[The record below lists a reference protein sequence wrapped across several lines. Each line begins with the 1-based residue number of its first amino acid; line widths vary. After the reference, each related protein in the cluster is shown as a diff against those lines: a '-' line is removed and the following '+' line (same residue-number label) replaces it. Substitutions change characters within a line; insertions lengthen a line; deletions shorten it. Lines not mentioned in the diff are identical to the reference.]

1 MYSAILSFGI
11 GKWIPTL
18 GAWCRMFVLGLFVV
32 STVIYAIENGLNLP
46 SGGEFKPS
54 YSLFIALV
62 PVLFFNYVGFEL
74 PNAAGD
80 EMEDPQK
87 DVPVTVL
94 RAFVTAV
101 IMYGLPI
108 LAILCVLPIDQITGV
123 SGFME
128 AVAAVF
134 TVYGGAGRAM
144 STKIGGADIRA
155 FILVVLS
162 CTWLMGSDRAQA
174 VACYDGGGPAV
185 LGRFSAKLGT
195 PVNVNFLSGV
205 LSTIVFIIASNLTTG
220 DAAEVFAAMVGIVLL
235 FTTMSYILIFPC
247 VIKLRYS
254 HPDVPRPYKIPGG
267 MVGVWICGGL
277 CTFWGAFA
285 TLVGIFPGFLSNIGD
300 GQILDDTAL
309 EDFGL
314 ARGPYTL
321 LAVVAIAITLAVGLL
336 FYKLGEGTRNEIAG
350 TSLGDD
356 VVGAPVSA
364 D

>member
-1 MYSAILSFGI
+1 M
-11 GKWIPTL
+11 
-18 GAWCRMFVLGLFVV
+18 
-32 STVIYAIENGLNLP
+32 
-46 SGGEFKPS
+46 
-54 YSLFIALV
+54 
-62 PVLFFNYVGFEL
+62 LFFNYVGFEL

-87 DVPVTVL
+87 DVPITVL

-108 LAILCVLPIDQITGV
+108 LAILCVLPIEEITGRQRLH
-123 SGFME
+123 GRGR
-128 AVAAVF
+128 
-134 TVYGGAGRAM
+134 GGVHRLRRRRGRDHEDR
-144 STKIGGADIRA
+144 GADVHPRA
-155 FILVVLS
+155 RLVRLH
-162 CTWLMGSDRAQA
+162 LADGLRPRARPSPA
-174 VACYDGGGPAV
+174 TTAAARAV

-205 LSTIVFIIASNLTTG
+205 LSTIVFIIASNLTSG
-220 DAAEVFAAMVGIVLL
+220 DAADVFAAMVGIVLL

-267 MVGVWICGGL
+267 MVGVWICGVL

-285 TLVGIFPGFLSNIGD
+285 TLVGIFPGFLNNITD

-314 ARGPYTL
+314 ARGEYTL
-321 LAVVAIAITLAVGLL
+321 LAFVAIAITLVVGLI
-336 FYKLGEGTRNEIAG
+336 FYKLGESTRNEMTG
-350 TSLGDD
+350 SDPVRDD
-356 VVGAPVSA
+356 IVGAAPVSA